1 LKYILVFDRGKTKML
16 ILAER
21 LALLRRERDMTQK
34 EVGQELGISL
44 NSYQRY
50 ETNER
55 EPTAPVLVQ
64 MAKFYNVSLDYLVG
78 LKDDRR

>member
-1 LKYILVFDRGKTKML
+1 ML
-16 ILAER
+16 ILAKR
-21 LALLRRERDMTQK
+21 LSLLRKEQNLKQK
-34 EVGQELGISL
+34 EVAQELGISL

-64 MAKFYNVSLDYLVG
+64 MAHFYHVSLDYLAG
-78 LKDDRR
+78 LKDERE

>member
-1 LKYILVFDRGKTKML
+1 ML

-64 MAKFYNVSLDYLVG
+64 LAKFYNVSLDYLVG

>member
-1 LKYILVFDRGKTKML
+1 MQ

-21 LALLRRERDMTQK
+21 LSLLRKERNLTQK

-50 ETNER
+50 ETSER
-55 EPTAPVLVQ
+55 EPTAPILVK
-64 MAKFYNVSLDYLVG
+64 MAKFYYVSLDYLVG
-78 LKDDRR
+78 LKDERQ

>member
-1 LKYILVFDRGKTKML
+1 MLVL
-16 ILAER
+16 SER
-21 LALLRRERDMTQK
+21 LYLLRKERKLTQGEAAK
-34 EVGQELGISL
+34 NLGISL

-64 MAKFYNVSLDYLVG
+64 MAQFYNVSLDYLVG
-78 LKDDRR
+78 LKDERR

>member
-1 LKYILVFDRGKTKML
+1 MQ

-21 LALLRRERDMTQK
+21 LSLLRKERNLTQK
-34 EVGQELGISL
+34 EAGRELGISL

-50 ETNER
+50 ETSER

-64 MAKFYNVSLDYLVG
+64 MAQFYHVSLDYLLG
-78 LKDDRR
+78 LKNERQ

>member
-1 LKYILVFDRGKTKML
+1 ML

-21 LALLRRERDMTQK
+21 LSLLRKERDMTQK
-34 EVGQELGISL
+34 EVSQELGISL

-50 ETNER
+50 ETDER
-55 EPTAPVLVQ
+55 EPTAPILVQ

-78 LKDDRR
+78 MKDERQ

>member
-1 LKYILVFDRGKTKML
+1 ML

-78 LKDDRR
+78 MKDDRR

>member
-1 LKYILVFDRGKTKML
+1 ML

-21 LALLRRERDMTQK
+21 LALLRRKRDMTQK

-78 LKDDRR
+78 LKDERQ